1 MAQTVSHVGFIGLG
15 NMGRGM
21 AANLVRAGLRVRVW
35 NRTAARAVDLVAA
48 GATLAPSIADAARAD
63 VVATMVADDAALE
76 AIVDGGL
83 LDALPSG
90 AVHLSHSTISVALA
104 ERLTEAHATRG
115 SIFVSGPVFGRPEAA
130 AAAKL
135 FVVAAGE
142 AGAIERCQPIFDAIG
157 QRTFRFGDRP
167 SAANVVK
174 LSGNFLIASMIESL
188 GEAFALVRK
197 SGIDPHQYLDL
208 LTSTLFN
215 APVYKTYGGIIA
227 DERYRPAGFR
237 LPLGLKD
244 VTLALEAARG
254 ALVPM
259 PLASLVRDHMIAGLA
274 QGFEDA
280 DWSAV
285 AAMAAIDAGLTREPR
300 EP

>member
-1 MAQTVSHVGFIGLG
+1 MGQTVSHVGFIGLG

-21 AANLVRAGLRVRVW
+21 AANLLRAGFRVSVW
-35 NRTAARAVDLVAA
+35 NRTPSRAADLVAA

-63 VVATMVADDAALE
+63 AVATMVADDKALE
-76 AIVDGGL
+76 EIVWTHGL
-83 LDALPSG
+83 LDALPRG
-90 AVHLSHSTISVALA
+90 GIHLSHSTISVALA
-104 ERLTEAHATRG
+104 DRLAAAHAERG
-115 SIFVSGPVFGRPEAA
+115 STLVSAPVFGRPEAA

-135 FVVAAGE
+135 FVVAAG
-142 AGAIERCQPIFDAIG
+142 AGDAIDRCQPILDAVG

-167 SAANVVK
+167 SCANVVK

-197 SGIDPHQYLDL
+197 SGIDPRQYLEL
-208 LTSTLFN
+208 LTGTLFN
-215 APVYKTYGGIIA
+215 APIYKTYGGIIA
-227 DERYRPAGFR
+227 EERYRPAGFR

-244 VTLALEAARG
+244 VTLALDAARA

-285 AAMAAIDAGLTREPR
+285 AALAAKSAGLEP
-300 EP
+300 